1 MKNRILSY
9 LLGWI
14 FVVFVWF
21 MDSYAHA
28 WSCTECETLDR
39 DANGGKAYYTCMQT
53 CTTQQQQQQQ
63 QQQCKDWCCGIKLNT
78 DFPILWDCIHL
89 KEWEGWVDGTTALP
103 YMIWALMKII
113 MSIIMVIC
121 FIIIIIAWIK
131 RASNDPKT
139 AKDLIKKVA
148 ITILLLWLSGVILKV
163 VNPLF
168 FA

>member
-1 MKNRILSY
+1 MKIRILSY
-9 LLGWI
+9 LLGWVFAVLLGMWWLWWN
-14 FVVFVWF
+14 FVNAEKCWGSDLPSWMYCCEGVPVNIPC
-21 MDSYAHA
+21 DSVVV
-28 WSCTECETLDR
+28 T
-39 DANGGKAYYTCMQT
+39 
-53 CTTQQQQQQQ
+53 
-63 QQQCKDWCCGIKLNT
+63 WCNWIKLNT

-139 AKDLIKKVA
+139 ARDLIKKVA
-148 ITILLLWLSGVILKV
+148 ITILLLWLSGIILKV